1 MNLGLGVALLLAL
14 LAAGAGW
21 KHAISVQQQF
31 DDFKAEQTAL
41 AEQQEIKNARDKRK
55 HEDDI
60 KTAIAARDAALKLLR
75 ARAEHPDTNRLP
87 SLPISPEGTTVVCF
101 NRSGF
106 ESSIRA
112 FVGGVQDL
120 VIEGDESI
128 IDNRAWLSAWPK

>member
-1 MNLGLGVALLLAL
+1 MNLGLGIALLIASIAAYWGWNNYLDEREAFSTFKGVAAG
-14 LAAGAGW
+14 LAAAQAKRILDDKA
-21 KHAISVQQQF
+21 KHDADI
-31 DDFKAEQTAL
+31 KTAL
-41 AEQQEIKNARDKRK
+41 AE
-55 HEDDI
+55 
-60 KTAIAARDAALKLLR
+60 RDAARQRLLDAQR
-75 ARAEHPDTNRLP
+75 ARTQRLP